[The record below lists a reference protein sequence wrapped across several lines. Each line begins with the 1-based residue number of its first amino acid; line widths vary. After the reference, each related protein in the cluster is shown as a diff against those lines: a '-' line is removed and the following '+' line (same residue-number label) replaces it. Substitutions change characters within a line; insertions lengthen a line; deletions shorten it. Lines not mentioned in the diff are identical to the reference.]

1 MPQVLD
7 PEVVERLERDSQISP
22 VATIARFLARH
33 LGQQAT
39 AYIAGLKNAASVAQW
54 IDGDVEPK
62 GQMARIR
69 LRHAYTAARLI
80 TAAYDDSTT
89 EAWFFGS
96 NTRLDDEA
104 PAWVLR
110 HARSNDD
117 LRMVVPAAKA
127 FARAPE

>member
-1 MPQVLD
+1 MTQLLD
-7 PEVVERLERDSQISP
+7 PEIIERESTTAPIGR
-22 VATIARFLARH
+22 IAGFLAEH

-39 AYIAGLKNAASVAQW
+39 AYVCGLKNAAQVAKW
-54 IDGDVEPK
+54 ISGDAEPG
-62 GQMARIR
+62 GQMQR
-69 LRHAYTAARLI
+69 LRLRAAYTAARMI
-80 TAAYDDSTT
+80 SDAYDKKTV

-110 HARSNDD
+110 HAEDLED

-127 FARAPE
+127 FARASE

>member
-1 MPQVLD
+1 MAQLLD
-7 PEVVERLERDSQISP
+7 PALVERESTT
-22 VATIARFLARH
+22 ATIAEIARFLADH

-39 AYIAGLKNAASVAQW
+39 AYVAGVKGAAQVAKW
-54 IDGDVEPK
+54 IEGGTPPK
-62 GQMARIR
+62 SQITR
-69 LRHAYTAARLI
+69 LRLRDAYRATRLI
-80 TAAYDDSTT
+80 VAAYDAATA

-96 NTRLDDEA
+96 NSRLDDEA

-110 HARSNDD
+110 HARSLDD

>member
-1 MPQVLD
+1 MSLLDPQVI
-7 PEVVERLERDSQISP
+7 EHES
-22 VATIARFLARH
+22 ATATTGELAAFLAET

-39 AYIAGLKNAASVAQW
+39 AYVCGLKQAATVGAW
-54 IDGDVEPK
+54 IKGVEPK
-62 GQMARIR
+62 GKLER
-69 LRHAYTAARLI
+69 LRLRQAYTAARMI
-80 TAAYDDSTT
+80 TTAFDAATT

-110 HARSNDD
+110 QAQSLDD

-127 FARAPE
+127 FARAHE

>member
-1 MPQVLD
+1 VPELLD
-7 PEVVERLERDSQISP
+7 PAVVERESATAPISE
-22 VATIARFLARH
+22 IAGFLAAH

-39 AYIAGLKNAASVAQW
+39 AYVAGVKGAAQVARW
-54 IDGDVEPK
+54 IDGETPPK
-62 GQMARIR
+62 GQMTR
-69 LRHAYTAARLI
+69 LRLRDAYRATRLI
-80 TAAYDDSTT
+80 VSAYDNATA

-96 NTRLDDEA
+96 NSRLDDEA

-110 HARSNDD
+110 HARSLDD

>member
-1 MPQVLD
+1 MARLLD
-7 PEVVERLERDSQISP
+7 LAVVERESSTASI
-22 VATIARFLARH
+22 AEIARFLADH

-39 AYIAGLKNAASVAQW
+39 AYIAGVKGAAQVAKW
-54 IDGDVEPK
+54 IDGETPPK
-62 GQMARIR
+62 GQITR
-69 LRHAYTAARLI
+69 LRLRDAYRATRLI
-80 TAAYDDSTT
+80 VSAYDDATA

-96 NTRLDDEA
+96 NSRLDDEA

-110 HARSNDD
+110 HARSLDD

>member
-1 MPQVLD
+1 MVQLLD
-7 PEVVERLERDSQISP
+7 PALVERESTTAPI
-22 VATIARFLARH
+22 AEIARFLAQH

-39 AYIAGLKNAASVAQW
+39 AYLAGVKGAAQVAKW
-54 IDGDVEPK
+54 IEGGTPPK
-62 GQMARIR
+62 GQMTR
-69 LRHAYTAARLI
+69 LRLRDAYRATRLI
-80 TAAYDDSTT
+80 VAAYDDATA

-96 NTRLDDEA
+96 NSRLDDEA

-110 HARSNDD
+110 HARSLDD

>member
-1 MPQVLD
+1 MAQLLD
-7 PEVVERLERDSQISP
+7 PALVEHES
-22 VATIARFLARH
+22 ATAPIAEIARFLAQH

-39 AYIAGLKNAASVAQW
+39 AYVAGVKGAAQVAKW
-54 IDGDVEPK
+54 IDGDTPPK
-62 GQMARIR
+62 GQMTR
-69 LRHAYTAARLI
+69 LRLRDGYRAARLI
-80 TAAYDDSTT
+80 VAAYDDATA

-96 NTRLDDEA
+96 NSRLDDEA

-110 HARSNDD
+110 HARSLDD